1 MAHPDKQDP
10 KLVQQAA
17 QGNRKAFKALFD
29 LNFQAVYNFALTLSG
44 DPALAEDITQE
55 TFIRAHHNLHRLGP
69 PWNFHAWV
77 FRLAR
82 NYFID
87 QIRKDRDLFPLEE
100 DIQVISP
107 KPGPEGEKI
116 TRDTADSV
124 HGTLGRLPV
133 RQREILV
140 LRELQGFSYEEIGE
154 ILDISSSNVKVS
166 LHRARAAFAE
176 TYGNQLLLDDPSGDC
191 IEVVEL
197 LGAFHDQEELLDKD
211 KFVKQH
217 LKICPECQERRKTL
231 IAQSVAF
238 GAFIP
243 VIPPKELAQ
252 QILEKTAGAQK
263 GAEPK
268 KTGKLKKVL
277 TAGGGALILGGMI
290 WIAYSLIFKINSIL
304 PNFPGIGEMTET
316 PAVLAPAAPTETPTQ
331 APPPPPPPS
340 PTTPIEVSRCDLFE
354 EVEISLVVLDL
365 IDGTYNIPIYV
376 KMDGGILGGAS
387 EGESGD
393 TLWPYSARLGEIP
406 SYKCDLQGFDD
417 RLYCLFNLLPEMPG
431 TQQTYQLHLEGCEDA
446 LFSQVVVLDVCHPLL
461 DAESC
466 KLKGGEY
473 KKVND
478 TLSLCFCP

>member
-1 MAHPDKQDP
+1 MAQPGKHDP
-10 KLVQQAA
+10 KLVQKAA
-17 QGNRKAFKALFD
+17 QGNRKAFKELFD

-69 PWNFHAWV
+69 PWNFPAWV

-100 DIQVISP
+100 DIQVISL
-107 KPGPEGEKI
+107 KPGPEREKI
-116 TRDTADSV
+116 SRDTVDSV
-124 HGTLGRLPV
+124 HGTLAKLSV

-140 LRELQGFSYEEIGE
+140 LRELQGFSYAEIGE
-154 ILDISSSNVKVS
+154 ILDLSSSNVKVS

-176 TYGNQLLLDDPSGDC
+176 TYGNQLLLEDPSGDC

-197 LGAFHDQEELLDKD
+197 LGAFHDQEVLLDKE
-211 KFVKQH
+211 KFVQEH
-217 LKICPECQERRKTL
+217 LKTCPECQERRKTL

-243 VIPPKELAQ
+243 VLPPKGLAQ
-252 QILEKTAGAQK
+252 QILEKTAGAQQ
-263 GAEPK
+263 GTGP

-290 WIAYSLIFKINSIL
+290 WITYNLIFNTHSIL
-304 PNFPGIGEMTET
+304 PNFPGFSEVTET

-331 APPPPPPPS
+331 APPPPPPPPS
-340 PTTPIEVSRCDLFE
+340 ATPTEVSRCDLFE
-354 EVEISLVVLDL
+354 EVEMSLVVLDL

-376 KMDGGILGGAS
+376 KMDGGILGGAI

-393 TLWPYSARLGEIP
+393 PLWPYSALLGGIP
-406 SYKCDLQGFDD
+406 SYKCDFQGFED
-417 RLYCLFNLLPEMPG
+417 RLYCLFNLPPEMPG

-478 TLSLCFCP
+478 TLSFCFCP